1 MRGPAGVTGAGL
13 ERGVAWR
20 DTEDSPRW
28 GVRGLCDRRC
38 RVARDEDVGEHGERR
53 SSSGEKT

>member
-13 ERGVAWR
+13 ERGAAWR
-20 DTEDSPRW
+20 DTEDGPRR
-28 GVRGLCDRRC
+28 GVQGLCDRRC
-38 RVARDEDVGEHGERR
+38 TVARDEDVGEHRERR